1 RGVGGG
7 GTARPD
13 GSAAQGEGAL
23 GGTGQPAGSRP
34 PLLTL
39 AIAGIARWTG
49 DAFATARGIANLSAA
64 IVALLAFGFAKRL
77 AGPERGKRAGWWA
90 MAFLVVNPNIWRYGQ
105 HTTTDMPFAALAAAA
120 LLAGLAYLQSPS
132 TAAAACTGL
141 AFGGAAGTRGNAVL
155 IAPALL
161 IAWVLGDRTVAPATR
176 ARAWAHL
183 ALAGG
188 LVMLIMLPN
197 WVVRARVFGNPWFD
211 ENWKN
216 LVFKL
221 HGYPD

>member
-49 DAFATARGIANLSAA
+49 DAFATARGIANLAA
-64 IVALLAFGFAKRL
+64 ATVALLAFGFAKRL
-77 AGPERGKRAGWWA
+77 AGPERGERAGWWA
-90 MAFLVVNPNIWRYGQ
+90 MAFVVVNPNIWRYGQ

-120 LLAGLAYLQSPS
+120 PPASLPYLPRPGPP
-132 TAAAACTGL
+132 TAA
-141 AFGGAAGTRGNAVL
+141 RS
-155 IAPALL
+155 
-161 IAWVLGDRTVAPATR
+161 
-176 ARAWAHL
+176 
-183 ALAGG
+183 
-188 LVMLIMLPN
+188 
-197 WVVRARVFGNPWFD
+197 
-211 ENWKN
+211 
-216 LVFKL
+216 
-221 HGYPD
+221 